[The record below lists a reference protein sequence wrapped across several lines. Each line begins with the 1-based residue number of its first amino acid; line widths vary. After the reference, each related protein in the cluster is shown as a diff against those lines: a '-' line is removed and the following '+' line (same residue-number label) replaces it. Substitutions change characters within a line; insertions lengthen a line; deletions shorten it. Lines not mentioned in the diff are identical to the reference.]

1 MRNFLV
7 FAVIAAASACAARS
21 TQPTLPTSYACG
33 EQQLERIGD
42 TIKVGPREREA
53 EAARRG
59 WHDDEGDHFV
69 TWPISPTDVEAIEY
83 VVPAD
88 RRADAVQ
95 RFYDASKGTSTADW
109 RLLRR
114 EVCTAQGGYNDAL
127 ARWMKGATLDDVASE
142 LSLTNRDEARTMV
155 HSALMHL
162 QKKYAK
168 EW

>member
-1 MRNFLV
+1 MRNFLM
-7 FAVIAAASACAARS
+7 FAVIAGASACAARAP
-21 TQPTLPTSYACG
+21 QPTVPTSYACG
-33 EQQLERIGD
+33 EQEVTRLGD
-42 TIKVGPREREA
+42 KLTVAHADAAP
-53 EAARRG
+53 ARRG

-69 TWPISPTDVEAIEY
+69 TWPISPTDVEAVEY
-83 VVPAD
+83 VVPSD

-109 RLLRR
+109 RLVRR

-127 ARWMKGATLDDVASE
+127 ARWMKGATLDEVASS
-142 LSLTNRDEARTMV
+142 LSLSDRDEARTMV
-155 HSALMHL
+155 RSALMKL